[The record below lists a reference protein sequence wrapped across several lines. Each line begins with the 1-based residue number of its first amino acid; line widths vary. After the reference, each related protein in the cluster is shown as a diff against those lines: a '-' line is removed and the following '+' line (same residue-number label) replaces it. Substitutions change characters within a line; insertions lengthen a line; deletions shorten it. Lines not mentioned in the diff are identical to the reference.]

1 MGEVSRMHG
10 PLARKNTGH
19 QLGVQVGK
27 RRIPN
32 NARVIAGLL
41 MLVHEAVD
49 LVGRKAAIPI
59 CHTDI
64 RPRIPARRA
73 HIARLVLRPHLGNER
88 RYNRMSF
95 ELSSIDNRTN
105 RRRHTLAAPCS
116 KHVLDAGSIKPLD
129 RNKAVLFA
137 QAADNQP
144 ARPVGKSRDGRPDV
158 ARQAPARR
166 FDLARDSVGPRYAH
180 RSDQPRKP
188 LIIHIRKVKHPQH
201 LSPNL

>member
-1 MGEVSRMHG
+1 MGKASRMHG

-19 QLGVQVGK
+19 QLGVQIGK

-32 NARVIAGLL
+32 NSRVIAGLL

-49 LVGRKAAIPI
+49 LARRKAAIPI

-64 RPRIPARRA
+64 RPHISARRA
-73 HIARLVLRPHLGNER
+73 HIARLVLRPHLGNIR
-88 RYNRMSF
+88 RHNG
-95 ELSSIDNRTN
+95 LSLKLPRIDNRTN

-116 KHVLDAGSIKPLD
+116 EHVLDADSIKPLD
-129 RNKAVLFA
+129 RDKAILFA

-180 RSDQPRKP
+180 GLYQPCKP
-188 LIIHIRKVKHPQH
+188 LIIHICKVKHPQH